1 MNVIFIHGMNQQQQT
16 AASLQQNWLDILEQ
30 GLIQAHQQAI
40 FPYLKKHVHMPF
52 YGDLLT
58 RYHLENTLNAS
69 TLMPQVWSHL
79 PFFHPTHPLKQ
90 TKIINN
96 NENIKKSIFYSKI
109 FDALK
114 FSPTLKTFSAQS
126 KDLVLHDFSVVLNYF
141 PKLHAN
147 LLHKFLVETYLYLS
161 NPHFIHAVHTRIH
174 EQLHNHKTSV
184 IVAHSLG
191 SVIAYHF
198 LLLHPELKIHRF
210 ISLGSPLAFR
220 VIQTYLP
227 QPLQH
232 PVAISGDWINFYS
245 HDDFL
250 SSFPLIKPTF
260 DFQPAI
266 INHQI
271 RTDIY
276 HPHDIQN
283 YLQHPKVIQAL
294 LDTIK
299 NPA

>member
-16 AASLQQNWLDILEQ
+16 AASLQQHWLDILEQ
-30 GLIQAHQQAI
+30 GLIQAHQQAA
-40 FPYLKKHVHMPF
+40 FPYFKKHAHMPF

-114 FSPTLKTFSAQS
+114 FSLTLKTFSAQS
-126 KDLVLHDFSVVLNYF
+126 KDLVLHDFSFVLNYF
-141 PKLHAN
+141 PKLHAS

-198 LLLHPELKIHRF
+198 LLLHPELKIQRF

-220 VIQTYLP
+220 VIQTYFP

-232 PVAISGDWINFYS
+232 PDAILGDWINFYS

-260 DFQPAI
+260 DFKPAI

-271 RTDIY
+271 RTDIH

-283 YLQHPKVIQAL
+283 YLQHPEVIQAL

-299 NPA
+299 NSA